1 MNIMSHYC
9 LNCESASL
17 PATKQGAY
25 EVMDAEAIHT
35 FTFWLVPLSKCIIK
49 ERCLEYDFHLH
60 LATEQ
65 AQMLTG
71 FNQIR
76 LMS

>member
-1 MNIMSHYC
+1 
-9 LNCESASL
+9 
-17 PATKQGAY
+17 
-25 EVMDAEAIHT
+25 MDAEAIYT
-35 FTFWLVPLSKCIIK
+35 FTFWLVPLLKCITK

-60 LATEQ
+60 LATKQ

-71 FNQIR
+71 LIQIR